1 MSVRDRCTDG
11 VNRKTTVKANAVKS
25 TDDSEIREDRLQMND
40 SLFMLVNR
48 WTA

>member
-1 MSVRDRCTDG
+1 ME
-11 VNRKTTVKANAVKS
+11 ANAVKS

-40 SLFMLVNR
+40 SLLMLVNR

>member
-1 MSVRDRCTDG
+1 MSMRDRCTDG
-11 VNRKTTVKANAVKS
+11 VNRKTTVEANAVKS

-40 SLFMLVNR
+40 SLFMTINR